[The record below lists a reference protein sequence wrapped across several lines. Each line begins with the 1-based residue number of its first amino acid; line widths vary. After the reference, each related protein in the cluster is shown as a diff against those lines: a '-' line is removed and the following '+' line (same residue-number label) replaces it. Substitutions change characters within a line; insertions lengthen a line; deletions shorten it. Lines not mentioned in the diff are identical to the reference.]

1 VFLNPFCIYHRIK
14 MSENRTARRTTRK
27 DVKALFDNVYELG
40 VESANKVDPN
50 KLADM
55 IYELDANK
63 ATSLRSAWASEEGK
77 EIARE
82 MSEAWSMED
91 REVISKAYK
100 DNYVQVGQMEK
111 NGVGKTLQRLH
122 LGARLLHDMK
132 QIM

>member
-1 VFLNPFCIYHRIK
+1 
-14 MSENRTARRTTRK
+14 MSANSTARRTARR
-27 DVKALFDNVYELG
+27 DVKALFYNVYNLG

-77 EIARE
+77 EIAME
-82 MSEAWSMED
+82 MADAWSME
-91 REVISKAYK
+91 EKEAVSKAYK
-100 DNYVQVGQMEK
+100 DNYEQVGQMEK
-111 NGVGKTLQRLH
+111 KGVGKTLQRLH